1 MSSVIARFAAIA
13 LIGMGLTGCGS
24 FGSDDYYGEAPPSF
38 APARLSR
45 AMPQEMPKERGTN
58 HVETLPGQAPLQC
71 VPYAREHSQIKITGD
86 AYIWW
91 AQAAGRYERGPD
103 PAAGTVMVLYNYAGP
118 SRGHVAVVRKVVS
131 AREIRVD
138 HANWLDDGAIY
149 VNDPVVDVSAANDWS
164 QVRVWNIKTGG
175 WGSRIYP
182 VQGFIGSGSTRVPD
196 GSKEGAPADDAA
208 EDGLVASD
216 DAAPPSASLI
226 GRVATAPAARTRPA
240 HSALIAVSA
249 GAGDLNPPADSP
261 HALSASDLALP

>member
-1 MSSVIARFAAIA
+1 
-13 LIGMGLTGCGS
+13 
-24 FGSDDYYGEAPPSF
+24 
-38 APARLSR
+38 
-45 AMPQEMPKERGTN
+45 MPKERGTN

-71 VPYAREHSQIKITGD
+71 VPYAREHSRIKITGD
-86 AYIWW
+86 AYTWW

-118 SRGHVAVVRKVVS
+118 QRGHVAVVRKVVS

-182 VQGFIGSGSTRVPD
+182 VQGFIGAGSN
-196 GSKEGAPADDAA
+196 EGAPADDAVD
-208 EDGLVASD
+208 DGLMASD
-216 DAAPPSASLI
+216 DTAPRLAPMI
-226 GRVATAPAARTRPA
+226 GRVATVRAAPPQPARSSSP
-240 HSALIAVSA
+240 LIAVSA

-261 HALSASDLALP
+261 HALSADDLALP